1 MPRDGEVTELA
12 ERIERLTVLFH
23 RRWSAPILA
32 ELLRGDSVPGGAK
45 FITLVNRLQL
55 SRDSLSATL
64 EHLIHHDLVM
74 RNPGYGHP
82 MRPEWILTPAG
93 ERIAPACEVLLRGV
107 RRLGMQE
114 VADRKWAFP
123 ILLALRP
130 GEARFSEIERAIP
143 AVTPRALAITL
154 RGMEAAGAV
163 LREVEGCRPPAVTY
177 SLAPRARRLLPAVE
191 GLGRA

>member
-1 MPRDGEVTELA
+1 M
-12 ERIERLTVLFH
+12 
-23 RRWSAPILA
+23 LA
-32 ELLRGDSVPGGAK
+32 ELRRRKGAK
-45 FITLVNRLQL
+45 FATL
-55 SRDSLSATL
+55 SRALGVVPDSLRRAL
-64 EHLIHHDLVM
+64 EGLAEAGLAE

-107 RRLGMQE
+107 RRLGMEE

-123 ILLALRP
+123 VLLALRP

-163 LREVEGCRPPAVTY
+163 RREVEGCRPPAVTY

-191 GLGRA
+191 GLAKP